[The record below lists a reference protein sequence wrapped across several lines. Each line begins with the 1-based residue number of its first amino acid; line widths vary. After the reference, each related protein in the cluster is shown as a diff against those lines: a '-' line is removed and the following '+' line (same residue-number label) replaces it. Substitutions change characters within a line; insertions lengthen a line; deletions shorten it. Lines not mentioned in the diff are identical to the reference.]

1 MKPDVLIL
9 TSPSKIG
16 KREVKDFLWRLKNVL
31 RDYTETNLDE
41 SEVEYHIYSAICDNN
56 DVVDRAIELIDNF
69 EKICE

>member
-9 TSPSKIG
+9 TDPGKIG

-31 RDYTETNLDE
+31 RDYEDIAECRDE
-41 SEVEYHIYSAICDNN
+41 IDRHAAIDNN
-56 DVVDRAIELIDNF
+56 YVVDDARKLIDEF